1 MKIRELALQ
10 QLKDFSENFLGN
22 YAKDRNFDFGP
33 NKRTNT
39 SFLSKY
45 ITHRI
50 IDEEEVIKLVHSKYP
65 YIKIEK
71 FIQEVFWRTY
81 WKGWLELKPAVFQ
94 SYKSDLLKLN
104 DQTKTKAYQ
113 DAVSGKTE
121 IECFNDWVNELKD
134 KGYLHNHA
142 RMWFA
147 SIWIFTLKLPWQLG
161 ADFFLKHL
169 LDGDVASNTLSWRW
183 VAGLHT
189 KGKHYVAASWNI
201 NKFSAKKY
209 NNLKLNENATG
220 LFESENFTSAPIH
233 FDKLNNENSLFISH
247 NLDSNF
253 LLKTKDKF
261 NQYALFDF
269 NSVLEK
275 ENYSKKVLDLKADI
289 NAEIA
294 DLIKANFNSTAIVR
308 NKEDLVKIVNE
319 KNIKNI
325 VTPYLTC
332 GYENDFIS
340 KIKGEIKISYLA
352 RDYDQYCFQFSNKG
366 FFGFKEQIPKILS
379 VIFKN

>member
-1 MKIRELALQ
+1 MNI
-10 QLKDFSENFLGN
+10 
-22 YAKDRNFDFGP
+22 
-33 NKRTNT
+33 NKH
-39 SFLSKY
+39 L
-45 ITHRI
+45 
-50 IDEEEVIKLVHSKYP
+50 
-65 YIKIEK
+65 IEK
-71 FIQEVFWRTY
+71 INISKIKRLSFNRDTKSSQVSSIVNSLTSHGILRLPVCVRT
-81 WKGWLELKPAVFQ
+81 KVI
-94 SYKSDLLKLN
+94 N
-104 DQTKTKAYQ
+104 
-113 DAVSGKTE
+113 GKTE

-209 NNLKLNENATG
+209 DHLKLNESATA
-220 LFESENFTSAPIH
+220 LFESENFSSTPIH
-233 FDKLNNENSLFISH
+233 FDKLNNENSLFLAH

-261 NQYALFDF
+261 NHYALFDF
-269 NSVLEK
+269 NSVLEE
-275 ENYSKKVLDLKADI
+275 ENYSKKVLDFKADI

-294 DLIKANFNSTAIVR
+294 DQLKSNFNSTTILR
-308 NKEDLVKIVNE
+308 NKEELLRIVSE
-319 KNIKNI
+319 KNIKN
-325 VTPYLTC
+325 VVMPYLTC

-340 KIKGEIKISYLA
+340 KIKNEIKITYLA

-366 FFGFKEQIPKILS
+366 FFAFKEQIPKILS

>member
-1 MKIRELALQ
+1 MKIREQALQ
-10 QLKDFSENFLGN
+10 QLKDFSENFLSN
-22 YAKDRNFDFGP
+22 YARDRNFDFGSD
-33 NKRTNT
+33 KRTNT
-39 SFLSKY
+39 SCLSKY

-50 IDEEEVIKLVHSKYP
+50 IDEEEVLKSANSKYP

-81 WKGWLELKPAVFQ
+81 WKGWLELKPKVFE
-94 SYKSDLLKLN
+94 SYKSDLVKLN
-104 DQTKTKAYQ
+104 EKKQSKSYL
-113 DAVSGKTE
+113 DAIDGKTE
-121 IECFNDWVNELKD
+121 IECFNDWVNELKQS
-134 KGYLHNHA
+134 GYLHNHA

-209 NNLKLNENATG
+209 DHLKLNENATA
-220 LFESENFTSAPIH
+220 LFESENFTSTPIH
-233 FDKLNNENSLFISH
+233 FDKLNNENSLFLAH

-253 LLKTKDKF
+253 LLKTKDNF
-261 NQYALFDF
+261 NHYALFDF
-269 NSVLEK
+269 NSVLEN
-275 ENYSKKVLDLKADI
+275 ENYSKKVLDFKAHI

-294 DLIKANFNSTAIVR
+294 DLIKVNFNSTTILR
-308 NKEDLVKIVNE
+308 NKEELLRIISE

-325 VTPYLTC
+325 VMPYLTC
-332 GYENDFIS
+332 GYENDFIG
-340 KIKGEIKISYLA
+340 KIKNEIKITYLA

-366 FFGFKEQIPKILS
+366 FFAFKEQIPKILS

>member
-1 MKIRELALQ
+1 MKIREQALQ
-10 QLKDFSENFLGN
+10 QLKDFSENFLSN
-22 YAKDRNFDFGP
+22 YARDRNFDLGP
-33 NKRTNT
+33 DKRTNT
-39 SFLSKY
+39 SCLSKY

-50 IDEEEVIKLVHSKYP
+50 IDEEEVIKSANSKYP

-94 SYKSDLLKLN
+94 SYKSDLVKLN
-104 DQTKTKAYQ
+104 EQKQSKSYQ
-113 DAVSGKTE
+113 DAITGKTE
-121 IECFNDWVNELKD
+121 IECFNDWVNELKQS
-134 KGYLHNHA
+134 GYLHNHA

-209 NNLKLNENATG
+209 NHLKLNESATP
-220 LFESENFTSAPIH
+220 LFENENFSSTPIH
-233 FDKLNNENSLFISH
+233 FDKLNNENSLFLAH

-261 NQYALFDF
+261 NHYALLDF
-269 NSVLEK
+269 NSVLKK
-275 ENYSKKVLDLKADI
+275 ENYSKKILDFKADI

-294 DLIKANFNSTAIVR
+294 DLIKVNFNSTTILR
-308 NKEDLVKIVNE
+308 NKEDLLRIVSE

-325 VTPYLTC
+325 VMPYLTC
-332 GYENDFIS
+332 GYENDFIC
-340 KIKGEIKISYLA
+340 KIKNEIKIAYLA

-366 FFGFKEQIPKILS
+366 FFAFKEQIPKILS